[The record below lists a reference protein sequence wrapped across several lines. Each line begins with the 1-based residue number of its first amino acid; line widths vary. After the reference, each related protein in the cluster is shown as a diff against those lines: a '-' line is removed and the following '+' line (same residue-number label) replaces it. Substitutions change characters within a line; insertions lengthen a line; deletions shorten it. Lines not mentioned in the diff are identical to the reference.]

1 MNYKPSTILFVQGAL
16 IAASYVALTI
26 VFAPLSFMEFQV
38 RISESLTIL
47 PVFTA
52 AAVPGLTIGCFLSN
66 ILCGAPLPDVI
77 FGSLATLVGA
87 VGTRLLRNRSPVLAV
102 LPPIISNM
110 LVIPFV
116 LHYAYGV
123 PLPIP
128 LLMVAIGIG
137 ETISCGALGLLLYKI
152 LFPHRMNIFK

>member
-26 VFAPLSFMEFQV
+26 VFAPLSFMEIQV
-38 RISESLTIL
+38 RISEPLTIL

-87 VGTRLLRNRSPVLAV
+87 VGTRLLRDRSPVLAV

-152 LFPHRMNIFK
+152 LFPHRKNIFK

>member
-26 VFAPLSFMEFQV
+26 VFAPLSFMEIQV

-87 VGTRLLRNRSPVLAV
+87 VGTRLLRDRSPVLAV

-152 LFPHRMNIFK
+152 LFPHRKNIFK

>member
-152 LFPHRMNIFK
+152 LFPHRKNIFK

>member
-26 VFAPLSFMEFQV
+26 VFAPLSFMEIQV

-52 AAVPGLTIGCFLSN
+52 AAFPGLTIGCFLSN
-66 ILCGAPLPDVI
+66 ILGGAPLPDVI

-152 LFPHRMNIFK
+152 LFLHRKNIFK

>member
-1 MNYKPSTILFVQGAL
+1 MAQDI
-16 IAASYVALTI
+16 
-26 VFAPLSFMEFQV
+26 
-38 RISESLTIL
+38 
-47 PVFTA
+47 
-52 AAVPGLTIGCFLSN
+52 
-66 ILCGAPLPDVI
+66 
-77 FGSLATLVGA
+77 
-87 VGTRLLRNRSPVLAV
+87 TRLLRNRSPVLAV

-116 LHYAYGV
+116 LRYAYGV

-152 LFPHRMNIFK
+152 LFPHRKNIFK

>member
-26 VFAPLSFMEFQV
+26 VFAPLSFMEIQV

-116 LHYAYGV
+116 LRYAYGV

-152 LFPHRMNIFK
+152 LFPHRKNIFK

>member
-26 VFAPLSFMEFQV
+26 VFAPLSFMEIQV

-87 VGTRLLRNRSPVLAV
+87 VGTRLLRDRSPVLTV

-123 PLPIP
+123 PLPVP

-152 LFPHRMNIFK
+152 LFPHRKNIFK

>member
-26 VFAPLSFMEFQV
+26 VFAPLSFMEIQV

-52 AAVPGLTIGCFLSN
+52 AAVPGLTIGCFFSN

-152 LFPHRMNIFK
+152 LFPHRKNIFK

>member
-26 VFAPLSFMEFQV
+26 VFAPLSFMEIQV

-152 LFPHRMNIFK
+152 LFPHRKNIFK

>member
-1 MNYKPSTILFVQGAL
+1 MNYKTSSILFVQGAL

-26 VFAPLSFMEFQV
+26 VLAPLSFMEIQV
-38 RISESLTIL
+38 RISEALTIL
-47 PVFTA
+47 PVFSA
-52 AAVPGLTIGCFLSN
+52 AAVPGLAIGCFLAN
-66 ILCGAPLPDVI
+66 ILGGAPLPDVI

-87 VGTRLLRNRSPVLAV
+87 VGTRLLRDRLPVLAV

-116 LHYAYGV
+116 LRYAYGV

-152 LFPHRMNIFK
+152 LFPHRKNIFK

>member
-26 VFAPLSFMEFQV
+26 VFAPLSFMEIQLYGV
-38 RISESLTIL
+38 PP
-47 PVFTA
+47 PVSA

-152 LFPHRMNIFK
+152 LFPHRKNIFK

>member
-1 MNYKPSTILFVQGAL
+1 M

-26 VFAPLSFMEFQV
+26 VFAPLSFMEIQV

-47 PVFTA
+47 PVFSA

-102 LPPIISNM
+102 HPPIISNM

-152 LFPHRMNIFK
+152 LFPHRKNIFK